1 MFLVAGLGNPGEKY
15 HLTRHNIGFL
25 FLDYL
30 AEKLRVNFSA
40 SKWQADTAKAMIGS
54 EQVLLLK
61 PQTFMNLSGN
71 AVSGAASFYKIPPEK
86 IIVIHDDIDM
96 PFGRVKVVVNRGT
109 GGHNGIR
116 SILSLLGSK
125 DFIRIKVG
133 IGRPPV
139 EAIPVERYVLTKMT
153 DSEIECVTGMMDS
166 VFESVRIIVC
176 EGASMAMNRINSGKI
191 DNKSDC

>member
-30 AEKLRVNFSA
+30 ADKLRVNFSA
-40 SKWQADTAKAMIGS
+40 TKWQADAAKAMFCN

-71 AVSGAASFYKIPPEK
+71 AVAGAASFYKIPPEK
-86 IIVIHDDIDM
+86 IIVIHDDLDM
-96 PFGRVKVVVNRGT
+96 PFGRIKVVVNRGT

-116 SILSLLGSK
+116 SIVSLLGSK
-125 DFIRIKVG
+125 DFIRIKAG
-133 IGRPPV
+133 IGRPPI
-139 EAIPVERYVLTKMT
+139 EEIPVERYVLTKMNG
-153 DSEIECVTGMMDS
+153 SEIECVKGMMDS
-166 VFESVRIIVC
+166 VFESVRIIIC
-176 EGASMAMNRINSGKI
+176 EGSGMAMNKINSCKI

>member
-30 AEKLRVNFSA
+30 ADKLRVNFSA
-40 SKWQADTAKAMIGS
+40 TKWQADVAKAMFGT

-71 AVSGAASFYKIPPEK
+71 AVAGAAVFYKIPPEK
-86 IIVIHDDIDM
+86 IIVIHDDLDM
-96 PFGRVKVVVNRGT
+96 PLGRVKVVVNRGT

-116 SILSLLGSK
+116 SIVSLLGSK
-125 DFIRIKVG
+125 DFIRVKAG
-133 IGRPPV
+133 IGRPV
-139 EAIPVERYVLTKMT
+139 EAIPIERYVLTKMT
-153 DSEIECVTGMMDS
+153 DSEIACVQGMMDI
-166 VFESVRIIVC
+166 VYESVRIIIRD
-176 EGASMAMNRINSGKI
+176 GAGLAMNRINSSKI
-191 DNKSDC
+191 DAKSDG

>member
-30 AEKLRVNFSA
+30 AEQLRVNYTA
-40 SKWQADTAKAMIGS
+40 TKWQADGARAMLGH

-61 PQTFMNLSGN
+61 PRTFMNLSGQ
-71 AVSGAASFYKIPPEK
+71 AVAAAAVFYKIPPEK
-86 IIVIHDDIDM
+86 VIVIHDDLDM
-96 PFGRVKVVVNRGT
+96 PLGRIKVVVNRGT

-116 SILSLLGSK
+116 SIVALLGSK
-125 DFIRIKVG
+125 DFIRIKAG
-133 IGRPPV
+133 IGRPA

-153 DSEIECVTGMMDS
+153 DSEILCVKEMMEM
-166 VFESVRIIVC
+166 VAEAVRLIVR
-176 EGASMAMNRINSGKI
+176 EGAGAAMNKINAWKNDI
-191 DNKSDC
+191 KSEC

>member
-30 AEKLRVNFSA
+30 ADRLRVHFSA
-40 SKWQADTAKAMIGS
+40 TKWQSDAAKAMLGT

-71 AVSGAASFYKIPPEK
+71 AVAGAAVFYKIPPEK
-86 IIVIHDDIDM
+86 IIVIHDDLDM
-96 PFGRVKVVVNRGT
+96 PLGRVKVVVNRGT

-116 SILSLLGSK
+116 SIVSLLGSR
-125 DFIRIKVG
+125 DFIRIKAG
-133 IGRPPV
+133 IGRPV
-139 EAIPVERYVLTKMT
+139 EAIPIERYVLTKMT
-153 DSEIECVTGMMDS
+153 DSEIECVKAMMDS

-176 EGASMAMNRINSGKI
+176 EGTGRAMNKINSGKI

>member
-15 HLTRHNIGFL
+15 HSTRHNIGFL

-30 AEKLRVNFSA
+30 AEKLCVNFTA
-40 SKWQADTAKAMIGS
+40 AKWQADTAKAMFGN

-71 AVSGAASFYKIPPEK
+71 AVAGAALFYKIPPEK

-109 GGHNGIR
+109 GGHNGLR
-116 SILSLLGSK
+116 SIVSLLGSK
-125 DFIRIKVG
+125 DFIRIKIG
-133 IGRPPV
+133 IGRPV
-139 EAIPVERYVLTKMT
+139 EAIPVERYVLTEMT
-153 DSEIECVTGMMDS
+153 DSEIKSVKGMMES
-166 VFESVRIIVC
+166 VFESVRLIVC
-176 EGASMAMNRINSGKI
+176 EGVGSAMNRINSGKI
-191 DNKSDC
+191 DSKSDC

>member
-15 HLTRHNIGFL
+15 HSTRHNIGFL

-30 AEKLRVNFSA
+30 AEKLRVNFTA
-40 SKWQADTAKAMIGS
+40 VKWQADTAKAMLGN

-71 AVSGAASFYKIPPEK
+71 AVAGAALFYKIPPEK

-109 GGHNGIR
+109 GGHNGLR
-116 SILSLLGSK
+116 SIVSLLGSK
-125 DFIRIKVG
+125 DFIRIKAG
-133 IGRPPV
+133 IGRPV
-139 EAIPVERYVLTKMT
+139 EAIPIERYVLTEMT
-153 DSEIECVTGMMDS
+153 DSEIESVKGMMES
-166 VFESVRIIVC
+166 VFETVRLIVC
-176 EGASMAMNRINSGKI
+176 EGVGSAMNRINSAKN

>member
-15 HLTRHNIGFL
+15 HSTRHNIGFL

-30 AEKLRVNFSA
+30 AEKLRVNFTA
-40 SKWQADTAKAMIGS
+40 AKWQAETAKAMFGN

-71 AVSGAASFYKIPPEK
+71 AVAGAALFYKIPPEK

-96 PFGRVKVVVNRGT
+96 PFGRVKVVINRGT
-109 GGHNGIR
+109 GGHNGLR
-116 SILSLLGSK
+116 SIVSLLGSK
-125 DFIRIKVG
+125 DFIRIKAG
-133 IGRPPV
+133 IGRPV
-139 EAIPVERYVLTKMT
+139 EAIPIERYVLTEMS
-153 DSEIECVTGMMDS
+153 DSEIESVKGMMES
-166 VFESVRIIVC
+166 VFESVRLIVC
-176 EGASMAMNRINSGKI
+176 EGVGSAMNRINSGKI

>member
-30 AEKLRVNFSA
+30 AEKLRVNFTA
-40 SKWQADTAKAMIGS
+40 AKWQAVTAKAMFGN

-61 PQTFMNLSGN
+61 PLTFMNLSGN
-71 AVSGAASFYKIPPEK
+71 AVAGAASFYKIPPEK

-116 SILSLLGSK
+116 SIVSLLGSK
-125 DFIRIKVG
+125 DFIRIKAG
-133 IGRPPV
+133 IGRPV
-139 EAIPVERYVLTKMT
+139 EAIPVESYVLTEMT
-153 DSEIECVTGMMDS
+153 DSEIESVKGMMDS
-166 VFESVRIIVC
+166 VFESVRLIVC
-176 EGASMAMNRINSGKI
+176 EGVGSAMNRINSGKI

>member
-30 AEKLRVNFSA
+30 ADKLRVNFSA
-40 SKWQADTAKAMIGS
+40 TKWQADAAKAMFDN

-61 PQTFMNLSGN
+61 PQTFMNLCGT
-71 AVSGAASFYKIPPEK
+71 AVVGAAAFYKIPPEK
-86 IIVIHDDIDM
+86 IIVIHDDLDM
-96 PFGRVKVVVNRGT
+96 PLGRVKVVVNRGT

-116 SILSLLGSK
+116 SIVSLLGSK
-125 DFIRIKVG
+125 DFIRIKAG
-133 IGRPPV
+133 IGRPV
-139 EAIPVERYVLTKMT
+139 EEIPIERYVLTKMT
-153 DSEIECVTGMMDS
+153 DSEIECVKDMMDI

-176 EGASMAMNRINSGKI
+176 EGAGMAMNKINSCKI

>member
-30 AEKLRVNFSA
+30 ADKLRVNFSA
-40 SKWQADTAKAMIGS
+40 TKWQADVAKAMFGT

-71 AVSGAASFYKIPPEK
+71 AVAGAAVFYKIPPEK
-86 IIVIHDDIDM
+86 IIVIHDDLDM
-96 PFGRVKVVVNRGT
+96 PLGRVKVVVNRGT

-116 SILSLLGSK
+116 SIVSLLGSK
-125 DFIRIKVG
+125 DFIRVKAG
-133 IGRPPV
+133 IGRPI
-139 EAIPVERYVLTKMT
+139 EAIPIERYVLTKMT
-153 DSEIECVTGMMDS
+153 DSEIACVQGMMDI
-166 VFESVRIIVC
+166 VYESVRIIIRD
-176 EGASMAMNRINSGKI
+176 GAGLAMNRINSSKI
-191 DNKSDC
+191 DAKSDG

>member
-40 SKWQADTAKAMIGS
+40 SKWQADTAKAMFGN

-71 AVSGAASFYKIPPEK
+71 AVVGAASFYKISPEK

-116 SILSLLGSK
+116 SIVSLLGSQ
-125 DFIRIKVG
+125 DFIRIKAG
-133 IGRPPV
+133 IGRPV

-153 DSEIECVTGMMDS
+153 DSEIQCVKGMMDS
-166 VFESVRIIVC
+166 VFESVRIIIR
-176 EGASMAMNRINSGKI
+176 EGAGMAMNRINSGKI

>member
-40 SKWQADTAKAMIGS
+40 SKWQADTAKTMIGN

-61 PQTFMNLSGN
+61 PRTFMNLSGN
-71 AVSGAASFYKIPPEK
+71 AVAGAASFHKIPPEK

-133 IGRPPV
+133 IGRPV
-139 EAIPVERYVLTKMT
+139 EAIPVERYVLTKMA
-153 DSEIECVTGMMDS
+153 DSEIECVKGMMDS

-176 EGASMAMNRINSGKI
+176 EGAGMAMNRINSGKI

>member
-30 AEKLRVNFSA
+30 ADKLRVNFSA
-40 SKWQADTAKAMIGS
+40 TKWQADVAKAMFGT

-71 AVSGAASFYKIPPEK
+71 AVAGAAVFYKIPPEK
-86 IIVIHDDIDM
+86 IIVIHDDLDM
-96 PFGRVKVVVNRGT
+96 PLGRVKVVVNRGT

-116 SILSLLGSK
+116 SIVSLLGSK
-125 DFIRIKVG
+125 DFIRVKAG
-133 IGRPPV
+133 IGRPV
-139 EAIPVERYVLTKMT
+139 EAIPIERYVLTKMT
-153 DSEIECVTGMMDS
+153 DSEIACVQGMMDI
-166 VFESVRIIVC
+166 VYESVRIIMRD
-176 EGASMAMNRINSGKI
+176 GAGLAMNRINSSKI
-191 DNKSDC
+191 DAKSDG